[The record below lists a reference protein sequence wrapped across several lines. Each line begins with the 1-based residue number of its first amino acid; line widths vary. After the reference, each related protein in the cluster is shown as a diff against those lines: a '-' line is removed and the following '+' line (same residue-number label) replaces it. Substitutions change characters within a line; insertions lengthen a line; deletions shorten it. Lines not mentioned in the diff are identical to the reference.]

1 MTDEISGY
9 LERITYR
16 NEENGFTIARL
27 KANGHP
33 DPVTIAGNMICP
45 TVGEILKIQGQW
57 TKHPEYGRQ
66 FKIKSYKSA
75 VPSTLSGIEK
85 YLGSGLIKGIGPVMA
100 KRIVEKFGEKTL
112 DIIQHDIHQLANV
125 PGIGKSRVATIK
137 EAWDAQKEIRE
148 LMLFLQS
155 HKISSGYAAK
165 IFKQYGQRSIEV
177 LKEDPFCLAT
187 DIFGI
192 GFTTADNIAEKIG
205 FPKHSEKRVQ
215 AGLFYILN
223 QLANTHGH
231 LYFPYEALI
240 EKAQEILNVP
250 RDIIVETLGLVYL
263 NKKIVIE
270 DLNQSFE
277 QLTAN
282 NKAVYLTKYHFC
294 ETQTAL
300 LFKQLLSSIKSI
312 NTIDA
317 NKALSWIQERLSIRL
332 SEGQTTAVKCA
343 IQNKIMVITGGPG
356 TGKTTIINAI
366 IKIFNTSGAKIL
378 LAAPTGLAAK
388 RMSKT
393 CDHNARTIHRLLEFS
408 FQKPGFQKNKENP
421 LKCDLLIVDE
431 ASMIDA
437 VLMHHLLKAIPYNAT
452 FLLVGDVNQLPSVG
466 PGNMLKDI
474 IASKTV
480 PVVRLDRIF
489 RQAQASQI
497 IVNAH
502 KINRGDIPLFKSS
515 DRNTDFYMIEKQDP
529 QEAADLIVKLVKH
542 NIPDRFGF
550 DSVDQIQVLTPMHK
564 GMAGTENLNKELQKA
579 LNPQNQGIM
588 IGQRKYMVSDKVM
601 QIRNNYEK
609 EVFNGDIGRI
619 TEINNMDQKVI
630 IQFENREISYNFTE
644 LDEIILAYAITVHK
658 SQGSEYPA
666 IVIPLLTQHYIMLQ
680 RNLIYTAITRAR
692 KLVVVAGNKKALAIG
707 VKNNKAQKRY
717 TYLEKRLS
725 DM

>member
-1 MTDEISGY
+1 
-9 LERITYR
+9 
-16 NEENGFTIARL
+16 
-27 KANGHP
+27 
-33 DPVTIAGNMICP
+33 
-45 TVGEILKIQGQW
+45 
-57 TKHPEYGRQ
+57 
-66 FKIKSYKSA
+66 
-75 VPSTLSGIEK
+75 
-85 YLGSGLIKGIGPVMA
+85 
-100 KRIVEKFGEKTL
+100 
-112 DIIQHDIHQLANV
+112 
-125 PGIGKSRVATIK
+125 
-137 EAWDAQKEIRE
+137 
-148 LMLFLQS
+148 
-155 HKISSGYAAK
+155 
-165 IFKQYGQRSIEV
+165 
-177 LKEDPFCLAT
+177 
-187 DIFGI
+187 
-192 GFTTADNIAEKIG
+192 
-205 FPKHSEKRVQ
+205 
-215 AGLFYILN
+215 
-223 QLANTHGH
+223 
-231 LYFPYEALI
+231 
-240 EKAQEILNVP
+240 
-250 RDIIVETLGLVYL
+250 
-263 NKKIVIE
+263 
-270 DLNQSFE
+270 
-277 QLTAN
+277 
-282 NKAVYLTKYHFC
+282 
-294 ETQTAL
+294 
-300 LFKQLLSSIKSI
+300 
-312 NTIDA
+312 
-317 NKALSWIQERLSIRL
+317 
-332 SEGQTTAVKCA
+332 
-343 IQNKIMVITGGPG
+343 
-356 TGKTTIINAI
+356 
-366 IKIFNTSGAKIL
+366 
-378 LAAPTGLAAK
+378 
-388 RMSKT
+388 
-393 CDHNARTIHRLLEFS
+393 
-408 FQKPGFQKNKENP
+408 
-421 LKCDLLIVDE
+421 
-431 ASMIDA
+431 MIDA